1 MSMKWR
7 ANGVVSLQGHGQGQG
22 REGALIIETLVTTQ
36 YSTTPYGCGV
46 KHSPYGHGAARC
58 VRYSRVGDIHIP
70 HCDLVAPCPIHQLFI
85 HVSLI
90 RSIYSK
96 TLTFVDVRTVVSFS
110 SMRADCDSLSTS
122 LPGSRIR
129 CPQPHAMC
137 ARRARCLDHVSSAHA
152 QRF

>member
-1 MSMKWR
+1 MKWR

-110 SMRADCDSLSTS
+110 SMRRRLRFSLNIPARIPHP
-122 LPGSRIR
+122 LPATPCNVR
-129 CPQPHAMC
+129 A
-137 ARRARCLDHVSSAHA
+137 AR
-152 QRF
+152 